1 MQTESLV
8 STEELKT
15 FAGRFK
21 RVLVHFDIDVLD
33 PKLFHATYFANPELT
48 GDGSG
53 GGRMTLEE
61 LASIL
66 PAIEE
71 STEIAGFTVAEYL
84 PFEARRLQQLFSK
97 LQLFK
102 A

>member
-1 MQTESLV
+1 
-8 STEELKT
+8 
-15 FAGRFK
+15 
-21 RVLVHFDIDVLD
+21 
-33 PKLFHATYFANPELT
+33 
-48 GDGSG
+48 
-53 GGRMTLEE
+53 MTLEE

-84 PFEARRLQQLFSK
+84 PFEARCLQQLFSK